1 MLTTTDYTTLTQ
13 KLNEW
18 YNESA
23 KEKVQDWIGKELF
36 DVSETNWQTYNYLIL
51 NGIAKFDRVAEG
63 AQLPVASSV
72 EGKRIALFK
81 SFLINGENLIAKAK
95 ATLNKLVNF
104 TLQLQRLSEKTM
116 QTA

>member
-72 EGKRIALFK
+72 EGKRIALPK
-81 SFLINGENLIAKAK
+81 SPLINGESPER
-95 ATLNKLVNF
+95 ATLTKQGYKSPV
-104 TLQLQRLSEKTM
+104 QVQRLSGETPRGKR
-116 QTA
+116 

>member
-72 EGKRIALFK
+72 EGDSVSATQRRYGGRISISKDMRMFEDMTKCK
-81 SFLINGENLIAKAK
+81 S
-95 ATLNKLVNF
+95 
-104 TLQLQRLSEKTM
+104 
-116 QTA
+116 